1 MPSKKTKTT
10 SEITVEPPAS
20 TEAKKLVKEG
30 QEETTE
36 SPTSPTE
43 KSPTSPTEKSPTEK
57 KPRRASASVNDVYKP
72 EELRGHIPLP

>member
-10 SEITVEPPAS
+10 AEITVEPPAG
-20 TEAKKLVKEG
+20 TEAKELVKEG

-43 KSPTSPTEKSPTEK
+43 NSPTEK

-72 EELRGHIPLP
+72 EELRGHTPLP